1 METKIE
7 IWRVRGIDGD
17 CFASKLDAE
26 IAARDEFPEEG
37 SGRNYSRIYYLRL
50 NGSPLSLREM
60 GRRAV
65 ADYEN
70 REQEKAT
77 CMCGDTSPRS
87 EWLPSYEG
95 DWPRCPA
102 CGTC

>member
-7 IWRVRGIDGD
+7 LWRVRGIDGT

-26 IAARDEFPEEG
+26 IAAHALFPEEG
-37 SGRNYSRIYYLRL
+37 RQRNYDRLYYLRL

-65 ADYEN
+65 AVATPDFDV
-70 REQEKAT
+70 RELI
-77 CMCGDTSPRS
+77 GR
-87 EWLPSYEG
+87 
-95 DWPRCPA
+95 A
-102 CGTC
+102 CDE